1 MRPSLQYSQLRDIE
15 SDKIRER
22 YKIEKKQVEEEEE
35 ESEDEGDS
43 FGTKKTKEEETDDPV
58 AREWRVL
65 LDWYSWIGLREG
77 PPSIFLLFTVPLIF
91 Y

>member
-58 AREWRVL
+58 ARECRVL
-65 LDWYSWIGLREG
+65 LVWMDRVKRGYATYFS
-77 PPSIFLLFTVPLIF
+77 LFNRSLIF